1 MAIATTPTVVI
12 PADHIPGPPLG
23 AWTDTDYLHPPDDG
37 QHYELID
44 GVLYIKP
51 YTGTIHQLA
60 NNLCQTYLTM
70 YIEMKGLGR
79 IFGPLTDVMLG
90 PTTTV
95 QPDVSVVLQANVDRI
110 TPRGILG
117 PPDLVV
123 EIASPSTATHDR
135 GRKLAAYEAA
145 GVPEYWLVDPFAH
158 TVEVLVLTGG
168 RYRTRGLFQGG
179 QTLPSTVVTELPV
192 RVEQFFA

>member
-1 MAIATTPTVVI
+1 MAIATNPTVVI
-12 PADHIPGPPLG
+12 PADHIPGPPQG
-23 AWTDTDYLHPPDDG
+23 AWTDADYFNLPDDG
-37 QHYELID
+37 QRYELIN
-44 GVLYIKP
+44 GVLYMTP
-51 YTGTIHQLA
+51 SAGSDHQSA
-60 NNLCQTYLTM
+60 NNRLQTYLT
-70 YIEMKGLGR
+70 IHVEFKGLGR
-79 IFGPLTDVMLG
+79 VFGPPLDVMLG

-117 PPDLVV
+117 SPDLVV

-158 TVEVLVLTGG
+158 TIEVLVLTDG
-168 RYRTRGLFQGG
+168 RYRTRGLFQGR
-179 QTLPSTVVTELPV
+179 QTLPSTVVSNLPV
-192 RVEQFFA
+192 RVEQFFV